1 MDENYK
7 RIAIIGAG
15 QIGSRHLQA
24 LAKIDVPVYLQVVD
38 KNETSLGIS
47 EQRYLEVPSN
57 PNIMRIDFLS
67 DISELHKNIDLCII
81 ATNADVRFVIM
92 KDILRGN
99 EIKNVILEKVTFQCK
114 EQFEEI
120 KSLLK
125 EQNVH
130 CWVNCPRRTYPIYK
144 QIKKYFDK
152 NEQVNCHISGG
163 NWGLASNAIHFI
175 DLMEYFVNES
185 NYELDIS
192 RLDACL
198 LPAKRSGFAEIT
210 GCLVAIFRNGNQL
223 VMNSISGSHDPVIIE
238 LESSS
243 CAVFVHEAA
252 GIAKMVSS
260 KRGAISETIDFTMP
274 YQSNLTQDQAKEIL
288 EFGTSQLTDYGIS
301 SKLQM
306 PFIEGIIKHIQLVSG
321 NIVNKCPIT

>member
-7 RIAIIGAG
+7 RVAVIGAG

-24 LAKIDVPVYLQVVD
+24 LAKIDTPVYLQVVD
-38 KNETSLGIS
+38 KNKTSLGIS
-47 EQRYLEVPSN
+47 EKRYLEVSN
-57 PNIMRIDFLS
+57 NPHIMRIDFLS
-67 DISELHKNIDLCII
+67 DISELNENIDLCII

-99 EIKNVILEKVTFQCK
+99 KIKNVILEKVTFQCK

-120 KSLLK
+120 ASRLK

-152 NEQVNCHISGG
+152 NEQLDCHITGG

-175 DLMEYFVNES
+175 DLMEYFINES
-185 NYELDIS
+185 SYVLDIS
-192 RLDACL
+192 HLDAVL
-198 LPAKRSGFAEIT
+198 WPAKRAGFSEIT
-210 GCLVAIFRNGNQL
+210 GCLVANFIDGSR
-223 VMNSISGSHDPVIIE
+223 MIMTSIAQSHDPLMIE
-238 LESSS
+238 LKSSRYT
-243 CAVFVHEAA
+243 VFVDEAA
-252 GIAKMVSS
+252 GIAKIISS
-260 KRGAISETIDFTMP
+260 KGVAVNEAINFTIP
-274 YQSNLTQDQAKEIL
+274 YQSNLTQDQAREIL
-288 EFGTSQLTDYGIS
+288 KFGASQLTDYGIS

-306 PFIEGIIKHIQLVSG
+306 PFIEGILKHIQLVSG
-321 NIVNKCPIT
+321 NIVSKCPIT